1 MLRLLIEG
9 KEAEMYKDA
18 PVNLKLRFQDVT
30 EINSALGSFTQRFRL
45 PLTQEN
51 RKIFG
56 DIDQV
61 GRRDDTNLSTDRP
74 FINMKQRLSAQLL
87 KGSLVLV
94 EGYLQVKTI
103 NYTQIDYAEVEVA
116 FFSGAPDLK
125 SELGGSVLSDLN
137 LNAYNHDLTYAN
149 VTSTWSEIG
158 SIYPEIRYGL
168 IDKGAN
174 FSFPDAPIGTSD
186 DPLQLSQLTPYIQAK
201 VLFDKI
207 MSTAGFTYESTY
219 LESADFAKVYM
230 PCFNG
235 AQGTTSADADN
246 ENLRSTLA
254 NGGQATT
261 SSTTRF
267 AFRDNV
273 TNCSD
278 PGSNWN
284 NSTKEYTVPVSGIYD
299 IRFVYSF
306 SNSGLPFSIPV
317 FNVKLG
323 SQTVGPVQVTQQSGY
338 NYALNM
344 NNKVLNAGDKVYVEV
359 VHSGSIATNFL
370 SNGDYVTGESTSLG
384 ITLKQRLAGYE
395 IDIAANLPVMKQI
408 DFLTS
413 LQKMFNLVFVPD
425 KSKPKHLH
433 VETYNDYVGSGRLVN
448 WTNKVDYSKD
458 VQVRPT
464 TDLQRLTYEWTYTQ
478 GKDFISE
485 EIGRT
490 LDRVYG
496 RMQVVDDE
504 NDFARG
510 DSKVQVG
517 FAPYLVS
524 NVPGSTIP
532 IHRSITSDGKGISDP
547 LPMLCYYGGFSA
559 RMGTTVIQ
567 KENGTNATVTGL
579 GFFSMYD
586 SDDPVL
592 ADNDLAFGVEQPLYE
607 INVNPRDTLY
617 IRFWASYVKELY
629 SDDARI
635 LRCTLRLN
643 EADLGL
649 LDFNNTIFIDD
660 QRYRLLSLTYD
671 ANEPTVSKAELLMNV
686 STGAL
691 CADTPTGYNAGQNAI
706 FFNNSDTVNPDYGSE
721 ACCVYYGYNWEINRN
736 TGNRCRPK
744 TGTIES

>member
-30 EINSALGSFTQRFRL
+30 EINSALGSFTQTFRL

-56 DIDQV
+56 DIDQI
-61 GRRDDTNLSTDRP
+61 GRVDDASLSTDRP
-74 FINMKQRLSAQLL
+74 FINLKQRLSAQLL

-94 EGYLQVKTI
+94 EGYIQVKTI
-103 NYTQIDYAEVEVA
+103 NYTQIEYAEVEVA
-116 FFSGAPDLK
+116 FFSGAPDLR
-125 SELGGSVLSDLN
+125 SELGGSLLTDLN
-137 LNAYNHDLTYAN
+137 LTTYNHDLTYAN
-149 VTSTWSEIG
+149 VASTWLNIG
-158 SIYPEIRYGL
+158 SIFPEIRYGL

-174 FSFPDAPIGTSD
+174 FSFPDAPIGTED

-201 VLFDKI
+201 VLFDEI
-207 MSTAGFTYESTY
+207 MSTAGYTYESTY
-219 LESADFAKVYM
+219 LEGADFAKVYM

-235 AQGTTSADADN
+235 SQGTASADADN
-246 ENLRSTLA
+246 ENLRATLV
-254 NGGQATT
+254 NGGQA
-261 SSTTRF
+261 STGSVARF

-278 PGSNWN
+278 PGNNWN
-284 NSTKEYTVPVSGIYD
+284 NTTREYTVPVSGIYD
-299 IRFVYSF
+299 IRFVYTF
-306 SNSGLPFSIPV
+306 SNSGLPLSIPV
-317 FNVKLG
+317 YRVHFG
-323 SQTVGPVQVTQQSGY
+323 SESTGPVQITQPSGY

-344 NNKVLNAGDKVYVEV
+344 NNKILSAGDKVYVEIQ
-359 VHSGSIATNFL
+359 HSGSTATNFL
-370 SNGDYVTGESTSLG
+370 SNGDYVSGESTSLG

-395 IDIAANLPVMKQI
+395 IDVASNLPTMKQI

-433 VETYNDYVGSGRLVN
+433 VETYNDYVGSGIVLN

-458 VQVRPT
+458 VQISPT
-464 TDLQRLTYEWTYTQ
+464 TSLQRLTYEWTYTQ
-478 GKDFISE
+478 GKDFLSE
-485 EIGRT
+485 EIGRS

-496 RMQVVDDE
+496 RMQVIDDE

-510 DSKVQVG
+510 ESTVQVN

-532 IHRSITSDGKGISDP
+532 IHRALTPDGKGLSDP

-559 RMGTTVIQ
+559 RMGTTIIQ
-567 KENGTNATVTGL
+567 EEDGSNANVGGL

-586 SDDPVL
+586 SDNPGL
-592 ADNDLAFGVEQPLYE
+592 TDNDLAFGVEQPLYE

-617 IRFWASYVKELY
+617 IRFWASYVKQLY
-629 SDDARI
+629 SEEARI

-643 EADLGL
+643 EADLAR
-649 LDFNNTIFIDD
+649 LDFNNTMVING

-671 ANEPTVSKAELLMNV
+671 ANEPTVSKAELLMV
-686 STGAL
+686 LSTSAL
-691 CADTPTGYNAGQNAI
+691 CADLPTGYYQSANAI
-706 FFNNSDTVNPDYGSE
+706 LFNNSTQFDPDYGSE
-721 ACCVYYGYNWEINRN
+721 ACCVYYGYNWELNRS